1 MQLQNRTQ
9 KIKNHQAYIQLIIS
23 LQFSILAKK
32 KPFRVGVK
40 FDETEICT
48 AAAGNTCEWD
58 TIPGGIIGFKLIY
71 WQVAC

>member
-1 MQLQNRTQ
+1 MGTYFFMPILLPLNK
-9 KIKNHQAYIQLIIS
+9 KITLE
-23 LQFSILAKK
+23 FSTLAKK

-40 FDETEICT
+40 FDETETCT
-48 AAAGNTCEWD
+48 IAAGNTCEWD

>member
-1 MQLQNRTQ
+1 MFVPN
-9 KIKNHQAYIQLIIS
+9 IQDALILIIY
-23 LQFSILAKK
+23 ILAKK

-48 AAAGNTCEWD
+48 SAAGNTCEWD

-71 WQVAC
+71 WQNAC